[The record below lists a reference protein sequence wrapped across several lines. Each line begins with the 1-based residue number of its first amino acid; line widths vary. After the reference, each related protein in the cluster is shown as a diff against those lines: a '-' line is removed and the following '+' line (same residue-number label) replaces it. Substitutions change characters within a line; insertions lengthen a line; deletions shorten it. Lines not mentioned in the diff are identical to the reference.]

1 MANYQILKADID
13 EKVYEN
19 AQQKITGTNLNSVLN
34 AMVTTLGAE
43 YQFAG
48 VATKDTNPGTPDAK
62 VFYIANGKGTY
73 TNFGD
78 INVTEDE
85 VVVLYWGSS
94 WHKEATGIASQEKLT
109 ELEQEVIDING
120 FDYILYVDTEFSL
133 YTLPFTIKNGSK
145 VRNTG
150 TASFYLV
157 NSEESV
163 VSVMGGQVV
172 TVPFDATI
180 LKSSSTINLNYSLHI
195 YGTLEGK
202 QDNLTFDNTP
212 TENSN
217 NPVTS
222 NGVYNFVEDAIKKTG
237 LEENT
242 LSLESNY
249 DGYYISSGGGKYE
262 GQLYTISKPFHVK
275 KGDVIRIIGKASDSV
290 SLISYYNTS
299 DDTYEVV
306 KLGNNANEA
315 SEYLQ
320 TLPKDGLIV
329 ICMMTDFF
337 SQSTCSI
344 YRLPNILTKDSSI
357 INLYDPST
365 AIDNYHP
372 NIWEAGDVEDINYL
386 CSDYIYIKGYSVITI
401 PYFALMSTEP
411 YIPYY
416 DAQKTYINKITGT
429 QHGELAEFTIPSS
442 AFYIRVPNRKY
453 KNLEENI
460 INNPCTFMCINGT
473 YDKYPSR
480 YVKYGEVYDFL
491 KEKLQTDT
499 GDNPLY
505 GKKVVF
511 TGDSICNGDSDIY
524 SMDSPIFSTIGH
536 GWPVRIGTK
545 NQMLWTNKGVSGGTI
560 TDSEIVGSS
569 FTISDTDFGNNP
581 DYIIMEGGT
590 NDADRVGSILDG
602 NIPEKFGSYT
612 LASNYNDTFDN
623 TTFCGAVEYM
633 FQRVMKN
640 YPHAKKGFIIAHK
653 MGLSSAGYNAEVN
666 NRRAYFEVI
675 IALCK
680 KWGIPYIDL
689 WETAPMCPMLPEHY
703 TWQQTKLYSGG
714 TPEKQDGQ
722 HPTADGYD
730 ILSPMIE
737 AWMKTL

>member
-1 MANYQILKADID
+1 MANYQLLKADID
-13 EKVYEN
+13 AKVYQNGHQE
-19 AQQKITGTNLNSVLN
+19 ITGANLNSVLN

-48 VATKDTNPGTPDAK
+48 VATIGTNPGSPDAK

-73 TNFGD
+73 TNFGGLE
-78 INVTEDE
+78 VTEDE
-85 VVVLYWGSS
+85 VVVLYWDTE
-94 WHKEATGIASQEKLT
+94 WHKVATGIASNEKLT
-109 ELEQEVIDING
+109 ELESEMGYNITGVGGDAFSYVRLDKSIPAGSVIANVG
-120 FDYILYVDTEFSL
+120 NKSLLLYVLDGSL
-133 YTLPFTIKNGSK
+133 QEKVALYGGEETTLSFT
-145 VRNTG
+145 
-150 TASFYLV
+150 ADYLQ
-157 NSEESV
+157 
-163 VSVMGGQVV
+163 M
-172 TVPFDATI
+172 
-180 LKSSSTINLNYSLHI
+180 SSTPNQPYNIRVKGVLDR
-195 YGTLEGK
+195 K
-202 QDNLTFDNTP
+202 QDVLTFDNTP
-212 TENSN
+212 IENSN

-242 LSLESNY
+242 LHLESNY
-249 DGYYISSGGGKYE
+249 DGYYITSRGEKHQ
-262 GQLYTISKPFHVK
+262 GQLYTISKPFPVK
-275 KGDVIRIIGKASDSV
+275 KGDVIRIISKASDDV
-290 SLISYYNTS
+290 SLISYYNTF

-306 KLGNNANEA
+306 KLGNNMNEA
-315 SEYLQ
+315 ISYFQ

-329 ICMMTDFF
+329 ICMITDFF

-365 AIDNYHP
+365 AIDNYRP
-372 NIWEAGDVEDINYL
+372 NIWDAGDVEDVNYL

-401 PYFALMSTEP
+401 PYFAGMSAEP

-560 TDSEIVGSS
+560 TDSDTVGSS
-569 FTISDTDFGNNP
+569 FTISDTDFGDNP

-653 MGLSSAGYNAEVN
+653 MGPSSSGYNAEVN

-703 TWQQTKLYSGG
+703 TWQQPKLYSGG

-722 HPTADGYD
+722 HPTADGFD